1 MYYVYILYSR
11 KCNKSYVGF
20 TSNLDNRL
28 LSHNELGTKGFT
40 LKYRP
45 WELVTAETYLTKKEA
60 MMREKFLKSGQ
71 GRELVKTKIQQWLFE

>member
-11 KCNKSYVGF
+11 KYNKSYVGF

-45 WELVTAETYLTKKEA
+45 WELVTAE
-60 MMREKFLKSGQ
+60 
-71 GRELVKTKIQQWLFE
+71 